1 MPTTRNGVHYGYT
14 QGTTDKG
21 SYPSLIRAQPTQPQ
35 LAVQKPFASEEV
47 VYEGP
52 TSPRRILRQST
63 MPNPE
68 VYYPSNPNLLLS
80 VSPNQQRSPQYSP
93 YHTDNENDDDQRG
106 PSPTP
111 NRYSNQIRRQSTL
124 PCKPNEPFAQLPP
137 MYLSTSPNRNYSR
150 SPERP
155 APFVRQST
163 FPAQGTTDTLL
174 HIPRQLPT
182 SPNRLGFVKSPDSG
196 PETDYIK
203 PLPLSSS
210 QMPSQPPQ
218 LSPQPLTAKQQ
229 RAMKR
234 QVTLPNPDNQLKV
247 MTTSP
252 PRQLSPGY
260 RKVSPEF
267 VRQNTVPAITPEPIN
282 SVASAISGSSNT
294 LAVHGPKFLPISPR
308 AKQSF
313 LFPQPGPTPRPFL
326 SQQHFPVVSDE
337 PQSDARELQRQQ
349 SKMIKVRSHSNEEYS
364 INRLGQGQVQ
374 GQPPTTEGRRMLPE
388 IPPNRSPK

>member
-1 MPTTRNGVHYGYT
+1 MPTTRNGVHYGYPSGGAE
-14 QGTTDKG
+14 QG
-21 SYPSLIRAQPTQPQ
+21 SYPSIIRAQQQQQ

-47 VYEGP
+47 VYDGP

-68 VYYPSNPNLLLS
+68 VLYPSNPNLLLS
-80 VSPNQQRSPQYSP
+80 VSPSQQRSPQYSP
-93 YHTDNENDDDQRG
+93 YHTDNENEDENRQ
-106 PSPTP
+106 PSPT
-111 NRYSNQIRRQSTL
+111 RYSNTIRRQSTL
-124 PCKPNEPFAQLPP
+124 PCKPNEPFAQLQP

-163 FPAQGTTDTLL
+163 FPAQGTETL

-182 SPNRLGFVKSPDSG
+182 SPNRIGYIKSPDSG
-196 PETDYIK
+196 PE
-203 PLPLSSS
+203 SSS
-210 QMPSQPPQ
+210 TSLPVVDYS
-218 LSPQPLTAKQQ
+218 KQ
-229 RAMKR
+229 RPMMR
-234 QVTLPNPDNQLKV
+234 QATLPNPDNQVKLLP
-247 MTTSP
+247 TSP

-267 VRQNTVPAITPEPIN
+267 IRQNTVPAITPEP
-282 SVASAISGSSNT
+282 SSSSSNT
-294 LAVHGPKFLPISPR
+294 LAVHGPKFMPISPR

-313 LFPQPGPTPRPFL
+313 LFPQPSPTPRPFL

-337 PQSDARELQRQQ
+337 PQGDTRELQRQQ

-364 INRLGQGQVQ
+364 VNRQAL
-374 GQPPTTEGRRMLPE
+374 PPEGRRMLPE

>member
-1 MPTTRNGVHYGYT
+1 MPTPRNGVHYGYSHGPVD
-14 QGTTDKG
+14 QG
-21 SYPSLIRAQPTQPQ
+21 SYPSLVRAQQPQQ

-47 VYEGP
+47 VYESP

-68 VYYPSNPNLLLS
+68 VLYPSNPNLLLS

-93 YHTDNENDDDQRG
+93 YHTDNENEDETRG
-106 PSPTP
+106 PSPT
-111 NRYSNQIRRQSTL
+111 RYVNTIRRQSTL

-163 FPAQGTTDTLL
+163 FPAQGGTETL

-182 SPNRLGFVKSPDSG
+182 SPNRLGYVKSPDSG

-203 PLPLSSS
+203 PLP
-210 QMPSQPPQ
+210 QQTIQPP
-218 LSPQPLTAKQQ
+218 PQSIPPVPQQ
-229 RAMKR
+229 AQPPRMKR
-234 QVTLPNPDNQLKV
+234 QITLPNPENQLKLLP
-247 MTTSP
+247 TSP

-267 VRQNTVPAITPEPIN
+267 VRQNTVPAITPEPIVSSIG
-282 SVASAISGSSNT
+282 SVTSASSNT

-326 SQQHFPVVSDE
+326 SQQHFPVVTDE
-337 PQSDARELQRQQ
+337 TQTSDARELQRQQ

-364 INRLGQGQVQ
+364 INRQLN
-374 GQPPTTEGRRMLPE
+374 QPATEGRRMLPE